1 MTDLSNTQKLA
12 ILVNVEE
19 YTMAIIKSAWELA
32 LEKTASLEVDPV
44 KIHRD
49 MKIKEGRQL
58 AAAFL
63 MDIDVK
69 AEEIQEK
76 YDAYPEEE
84 KQTIKEGMALTLL
97 SNLSLPRTPL
107 FKEAFPN
114 LLALGTIL
122 AEGDEQITSLLSQV
136 EGFFSQYL
144 TNQEDMIQRMKEQFG
159 PHLEQKQAQLR
170 QQYGPNFVLRPE
182 QDPEFMKL
190 LDKNLAQ
197 LDDQYGD
204 ILDQAKEQLKEL
216 LKIE

>member
-1 MTDLSNTQKLA
+1 
-12 ILVNVEE
+12 
-19 YTMAIIKSAWELA
+19 MAIIKSAWELA

-44 KIHRD
+44 KIQRD
-49 MKIKEGRQL
+49 LKIKEGRQL
-58 AAAFL
+58 AANFL
-63 MDIDVK
+63 MDIDVS
-69 AEEIQEK
+69 QEDTQKK
-76 YDAYPEEE
+76 YDAYPEGD
-84 KQTIKEGMALTLL
+84 KQIIREGMALTLL

-107 FKEAFPN
+107 FKETFPQYI
-114 LLALGTIL
+114 ALGTII

-136 EGFFSQYL
+136 EEFFTQYL
-144 TNQEDMIQRMKEQFG
+144 TNQEDMIERMKQQFG

-197 LDDQYGD
+197 LDEQYNG
-204 ILDQAKEQLKEL
+204 ILEQAKDQLKEL